1 MDIDNQ
7 SEDEE
12 IKKNS
17 SKDMN
22 NSILQKEDGDTA
34 HSMNIKP
41 QVIVDHHKSSSSS
54 SRKKHTDKG
63 SHGDKKESKSCLQKG
78 KDRLEE
84 EYKHHRHVDENLE
97 EYSHVSEQQ
106 QISSSQENKQFL
118 SRLYTSKQEFLKEY
132 RQLYLGTA
140 KVEELYLLMLT
151 NLIWPLKQAISEG
164 NIDDLKKV
172 SNLIDYAK
180 DQITLRNYYVPD
192 NNPIKNT
199 NVVILACKYNKVN
212 VLECLF
218 GSNNRIF
225 NNLTIDITRT
235 NILPDDRDEECHNAF
250 YYAIRAGNIELL
262 NTLISKWPGNYFA
275 VHLEELDTILSKAYE
290 ELNLKNV
297 SLSDKMAIFVEN
309 KLLDLRFFSNASKR
323 DQRFKTNL
331 NNIRERIEL
340 VLQNISLLKRDYF
353 NAEKV
358 DERFLFVA
366 KFIAANI
373 HILKRQ
379 LKSTYDRLPW
389 EEIEFCLVS
398 FISSHIKRQ
407 EINLFYCFT
416 LNKSK
421 ILTYLENFAKKVE
434 EYIIKGNSV
443 NIADLPTL
451 KREKVIAEIINS
463 YPPFEELYNDYQ
475 QIRDIQSLTK
485 ISDHIKLALSV
496 NCKEREGQLIITRV
510 LQIIGE
516 HLKNTLESPKLSNTT
531 SELLLLSLPKNT
543 RKIIMDLRN
552 SLSHAESLFNRTE
565 IEDNKDVNFFIGV
578 QNDIKKVGDVI
589 TDIFYNKKIK
599 LLRILLKTI
608 IKSDNC
614 SEIKEVVEVFATAE
628 IDKMISEN
636 ENFKLMEHEK
646 LENRIKELSD
656 NITDKTT
663 YEKELFNKINKII
676 NPADIQSENI
686 TSNYVTQF
694 GVLKRLSNFSE
705 NIDHNNIIGIKYHAN
720 QTLENLTLKLKPHNL
735 QEIAQLVL
743 KIFCS
748 VRSRMQDEQFNKVTN
763 LTWEIFFIVE
773 FGTNNIEW
781 IKKFKRELNKKIF
794 LFLHINKGRLTI
806 LHKKNII
813 LSLHGHCLN

>member
-54 SRKKHTDKG
+54 SRKKHTDKR

-106 QISSSQENKQFL
+106 QISSSQENEQFL

-140 KVEELYLLMLT
+140 KAEELYLLILT
-151 NLIWPLKQAISEG
+151 KLKKAIAEG
-164 NIDDLKKV
+164 NINTFKKL
-172 SNLIDYAK
+172 SNLIDYIK
-180 DQITLRNYYVPD
+180 DTEDQITLRSYYVHD

-199 NVVILACKYNKVN
+199 NVVILACKHNKLEL
-212 VLECLF
+212 LECLF
-218 GSNNRIF
+218 GSDNRILY
-225 NNLTIDITRT
+225 NLSIDITRT

-407 EINLFYCFT
+407 EINLFYCST

-531 SELLLLSLPKNT
+531 TELLLLSLPKYT
-543 RKIIMDLRN
+543 RSIIIDLRN
-552 SLSHAESLFNRTE
+552 SLSHASLFQRTE
-565 IEDNKDVNFFIGV
+565 IAENKDVNFFIGIK
-578 QNDIKKVGDVI
+578 NDIKKVGDVI
-589 TDIFYNKKIK
+589 TDILYNKKIK
-599 LLRILLKTI
+599 QIRILLK
-608 IKSDNC
+608 
-614 SEIKEVVEVFATAE
+614 
-628 IDKMISEN
+628 
-636 ENFKLMEHEK
+636 
-646 LENRIKELSD
+646 
-656 NITDKTT
+656 
-663 YEKELFNKINKII
+663 KII
-676 NPADIQSENI
+676 N
-686 TSNYVTQF
+686 SNNF
-694 GVLKRLSNFSE
+694 DEIKGVLKYLLLLN
-705 NIDHNNIIGIKYHAN
+705 
-720 QTLENLTLKLKPHNL
+720 
-735 QEIAQLVL
+735 
-743 KIFCS
+743 
-748 VRSRMQDEQFNKVTN
+748 
-763 LTWEIFFIVE
+763 W
-773 FGTNNIEW
+773 
-781 IKKFKRELNKKIF
+781 KK
-794 LFLHINKGRLTI
+794 
-806 LHKKNII
+806 
-813 LSLHGHCLN
+813 